1 MTHAQFHKVLIANRG
16 EIAQRV
22 QRSALAA
29 GYRTVAVYSEADADL
44 PFVQACDQAVALP
57 GSTPTESYLNI
68 AALIAAAKTSGADAV
83 HPGYGFLSEQA
94 DFAEACLAAGLVWI
108 GPSPNAIRAMAD
120 KAQAKHLLRDAD
132 VPLIPGVVLDLT
144 RPESWRAAA
153 EELGFPVLIKAAAG
167 GGGRGMR
174 LVEHGDDLEDAVSRA
189 RSEAL
194 NAFGH
199 DGLLLEKALLAARHI
214 EIQVVADRHGNRI
227 HLGERDCS
235 LQRRHQKVVEEAPSP
250 VVDASLRQA
259 MGAVALK
266 IAERVD
272 YDSVGTVEFLLDEQG
287 SFYFLEMNTRLQVE
301 HGVTEMVTGCD
312 LVQLQFE
319 IAQGR
324 PLSLRQEDVA
334 ITGHAVQVRLYAED
348 PEQNY
353 LPQTGTVHAWRPAS
367 GASVRI
373 DHGLADGVVVS
384 AFYDA
389 MVAKVMAWGPD
400 RPAALARLRGALDQ
414 THLLGV
420 TTNQHFL
427 AQITA
432 HPEFVAGRFST
443 QFLAQTFAI
452 ENYQRPRPTWV
463 DLGVAWLARRAGL
476 VLPAGVGADWRGW
489 FSANAPWRQV
499 RLVEG
504 SSVAEF
510 EVRELGQGTLA
521 VRYNGEEGVIT
532 QQGTVSAA
540 ADGLPFQ
547 LEVAVAGCRRR
558 WWAVVDGET
567 VALADGFTAF
577 TFHDESLVARNRTSG
592 SSNGE
597 VQAVMSGRVVTVTVA
612 EGDRVEAGQLIA
624 VLEAMKMEHRLLAP
638 IDGSVS
644 QVAVAAGDQ
653 VQSRQLLLAIQA
665 DTAS

>member
-1 MTHAQFHKVLIANRG
+1 MTCAHFHKVLIANRG

-22 QRSALAA
+22 QRSAAAA

-44 PFVQACDQAVALP
+44 PFVQACDQAVALA
-57 GSTPTESYLNI
+57 GATPAESYLNI
-68 AALIAAAKTSGADAV
+68 EALIAAAKASGADAV

-94 DFAEACLAAGLVWI
+94 AFADACLAAGLVWI
-108 GPSPNAIRAMAD
+108 GPSPQAIRAMAD

-144 RPESWRAAA
+144 RPDSWRAAA

-250 VVDASLRQA
+250 AVDARLRGA

-287 SFYFLEMNTRLQVE
+287 AFYFLEMNTRLQVE

-324 PLSLRQEDVA
+324 PLRLRQEDVA
-334 ITGHAVQVRLYAED
+334 LNGHAVQVRLYAED

-367 GASVRI
+367 AAGVRI

-389 MVAKVMAWGPD
+389 MVAKVMAWGRD
-400 RPAALARLRGALDQ
+400 RDTALARLRGALEQ

-432 HPEFVAGRFST
+432 NPGFVAGRFST

-452 ENYQRPRPTWV
+452 ENYQRPRPTWAE
-463 DLGVAWLARRAGL
+463 LGAAWLARRTCL
-476 VLPAGVGADWRGW
+476 VLPSGVGDEWRGW

-499 RLVEG
+499 RLVHG
-504 SSVAEF
+504 AGVTEF
-510 EVRELGQGTLA
+510 EVRELGRDALA

-532 QQGTVSAA
+532 QQGCVAA
-540 ADGLPFQ
+540 TDQPFQ
-547 LEVAVAGCRRR
+547 LDVAVAGCRRR

-567 VALADGFTAF
+567 VALADGHTAF
-577 TFHDESLVARNRTSG
+577 TFHDESLVARNRTLGSG
-592 SSNGE
+592 NGQ
-597 VQAVMSGRVVTVTVA
+597 VQAVMSGRVVTVAVT
-612 EGDRVEAGQLIA
+612 EGDHVNAGQLIA

-638 IDGSVS
+638 IDGTVT

-653 VQSRQLLLAIQA
+653 VQSRQLLLAISP
-665 DTAS
+665 ASSS